1 MSYETF
7 RIVGVVRYFL
17 KYAGL
22 EISETAS
29 TVLFALSIVL
39 LITASYFFGGLNFSI
54 ILSKRLYG
62 TDVRGFG
69 SGNAGTTNMLRTFG
83 NKAGAFVLIGDISK
97 TLVSCLLGYVVM
109 GRLGAFVGGL
119 FCMVG
124 HMFPVLYKFKGG
136 KGVACAAIVILAT
149 DIGNP
154 HYFYIPIVFL
164 IMFAI
169 FAIVLFGAKYM
180 SLASVMSVLLYPLV
194 MNAFDI
200 PIKNAILAEETPTML
215 GSIFIVDSAL
225 YLLIALLMAV
235 LVIFMHRANIKRL
248 LNKEESKF
256 SFHKKGEK
264 SAFEIEKETEEQKE
278 KRKELRAAGL
288 TKKDKNTSKK
298 K

>member
-1 MSYETF
+1 MYEVF
-7 RIVGVVRYFL
+7 RIVGVVRYYL
-17 KYAGL
+17 KYAGSG
-22 EISETAS
+22 IDETTS
-29 TVLFALSIVL
+29 TVLLTLSIIA
-39 LITASYFFGGLNFSI
+39 LITAAYFLGGLNFSI
-54 ILSKRLYG
+54 LLSKKLYG
-62 TDVRGFG
+62 VDIRTYG
-69 SGNAGTTNMLRTFG
+69 SGNAGSTNMLRTFG
-83 NKAGAFVLIGDISK
+83 NKAGIVTMVGDMSK
-97 TLVSCLLGYVVM
+97 TLVSCLLGYVVL

-119 FCMVG
+119 FCMIG

-136 KGVACAAIVILAT
+136 KGVACAAIVILTT

-169 FAIVLFGAKYM
+169 FAIILFGAKYM

-248 LNKEESKF
+248 LKKEESKF

-264 SAFEIEKETEEQKE
+264 SAFEIEKEAEEQKE

-288 TKKDKNTSKK
+288 TQKDKNTSKK

>member
-1 MSYETF
+1 MYEIF
-7 RIVGVVRYFL
+7 RIVGLVRYYL
-17 KYAGL
+17 KYAGSG
-22 EISETAS
+22 IDETTS
-29 TVLFALSIVL
+29 TVLLTLSIIA
-39 LITASYFFGGLNFSI
+39 LITATYFIGGLNFSI
-54 ILSKRLYG
+54 LLSKKLYG
-62 TDVRGFG
+62 VDIRTYG
-69 SGNAGTTNMLRTFG
+69 SGNAGSTNMLRTFG
-83 NKAGAFVLIGDISK
+83 NKAGIVTMVGDMSK
-97 TLVSCLLGYVVM
+97 TLVSCLLGYVVL

-119 FCMVG
+119 FCMIG

-136 KGVACAAIVILAT
+136 KGVACAAIVILTT

-169 FAIVLFGAKYM
+169 FAIILFGAKYM

-288 TKKDKNTSKK
+288 TQKDKNTSKK

>member
-1 MSYETF
+1 MYEVF
-7 RIVGVVRYFL
+7 RIVGVVRYYL
-17 KYAGL
+17 KYAGSG
-22 EISETAS
+22 IDETTS
-29 TVLFALSIVL
+29 TVLLTLSIIA
-39 LITASYFFGGLNFSI
+39 LITAAYFLGGLNFSI
-54 ILSKRLYG
+54 LLSKKLYG
-62 TDVRGFG
+62 VDIRTYG
-69 SGNAGTTNMLRTFG
+69 SGNAGSTNMLRTFG
-83 NKAGAFVLIGDISK
+83 NKAGIVTMVGDMSK
-97 TLVSCLLGYVVM
+97 TLVSCLLGYVVL

-119 FCMVG
+119 FCMIG

-136 KGVACAAIVILAT
+136 KGVACAAIVILMT

-154 HYFYIPIVFL
+154 HYFYVPIVFL

-169 FAIVLFGAKYM
+169 FAIILFGAKYM

-288 TKKDKNTSKK
+288 TQKDKNTSKK

>member
-1 MSYETF
+1 MYEIF
-7 RIVGVVRYFL
+7 RIVGLVRYYL
-17 KYAGL
+17 KYAGSG
-22 EISETAS
+22 IDETTS
-29 TVLFALSIVL
+29 TVLLTLSIIA
-39 LITASYFFGGLNFSI
+39 LITATYFIGGLNFSI
-54 ILSKRLYG
+54 LLSKKLYG
-62 TDVRGFG
+62 VDIRTYG
-69 SGNAGTTNMLRTFG
+69 SGNAGSTNMLRTFG
-83 NKAGAFVLIGDISK
+83 NKAGIVTMVGDMSK
-97 TLVSCLLGYVVM
+97 TLVSCLLGYVVL

-119 FCMVG
+119 FCMIG

-136 KGVACAAIVILAT
+136 KGVACAAIVILTT

-288 TKKDKNTSKK
+288 TQKDKNTSKK

>member
-22 EISETAS
+22 DISETAS
-29 TVLFALSIVL
+29 TVLFTLSIVL
-39 LITASYFFGGLNFSI
+39 LITASYFLGGLNFSI

-97 TLVSCLLGYVVM
+97 TLISCLLGYVVM

-136 KGVACAAIVILAT
+136 KGVACAVAMIFIT

-154 HYFYIPIVFL
+154 YYFYVPFVFIIL
-164 IMFAI
+164 FGI
-169 FAIVLFGAKYM
+169 FALILFGSKYM
-180 SLASVMSVLLYPLV
+180 SLAAVMSVLLYPLI

-200 PIKNAILAEETPTML
+200 PIKNAILAEETVSPL
-215 GSIFIVDSAL
+215 GNIFIVDSAL
-225 YLLIALLMAV
+225 YLLIALLAAV

-248 LNKEESKF
+248 LNKEENKF

-264 SAFEIEKETEEQKE
+264 TAFEAEQEAEEHKKQRE
-278 KRKELRAAGL
+278 EMRAAGL